1 MFCFLYKRCFLK
13 LSVIFLYFWV
23 HNIFAEED
31 YEKPYLANN
40 KMYLLTWNS
49 LTVQNICPFYDYFY
63 RYNSLFNSKKFN
75 HIVPKPY
82 ELVRV
87 FFNFSFSKTKWKSPR
102 YGFFYK
108 INTLENL
115 YTCFNLRQLIH
126 NFILG
131 VGKKFKYEHEFI
143 GIAAFYIG
151 INVSYNNNGMMN
163 KNKVNIGGNFGVG
176 LMWSRFYWFLLYNY
190 KNTSEEEIN
199 GIAKNKYFLKKNFKK
214 NPPSPSTID
223 NNKIDN
229 NTIGNNTIDYNIIGK
244 ENKEDILKISN
255 VLKNWENWLNFDI
268 VVDIIPF
275 YIQFKKIFYINI
287 EYKLGLY
294 DTIVSVVKHIKR
306 KPESKP
312 KSTILKHLFFNIS
325 INIGIY

>member
-23 HNIFAEED
+23 YNIFAEED

-49 LTVQNICPFYDYFY
+49 LTVQNISPFCDYFY
-63 RYNSLFNSKKFN
+63 RYNSLLLKPEGKIN

-126 NFILG
+126 LLG
-131 VGKKFKYEHEFI
+131 GGKKNNYEHEFI
-143 GIAAFYIG
+143 GIAAFYVG

-176 LMWSRFYWFLLYNY
+176 LMWSRFYWLLLYNY
-190 KNTSEEEIN
+190 KNTSEDEIN
-199 GIAKNKYFLKKNFKK
+199 GIVKNKYFLKKNLKGTLK
-214 NPPSPSTID
+214 GITHQKICKD
-223 NNKIDN
+223 NKD
-229 NTIGNNTIDYNIIGK
+229 
-244 ENKEDILKISN
+244 DILKISN

-294 DTIVSVVKHIKR
+294 DTIVSVVKHINY
-306 KPESKP
+306 KPKSKP
-312 KSTILKHLFFNIS
+312 KSTILNHFFYNIS

>member
-13 LSVIFLYFWV
+13 LSVIFLYILV
-23 HNIFAEED
+23 YNIFAEED

-49 LTVQNICPFYDYFY
+49 LTVQNISPFYDYFY
-63 RYNSLFNSKKFN
+63 KYNSLLTSQTKIN
-75 HIVPKPY
+75 HIVPKSY

-87 FFNFSFSKTKWKSPR
+87 FFNFSFSKTKWESPR

-131 VGKKFKYEHEFI
+131 FGKKVKYEHEFI
-143 GIAAFYIG
+143 GIAAFYVG
-151 INVSYNNNGMMN
+151 INISYNNNGMMN

-176 LMWSRFYWFLLYNY
+176 LMWSRFYWLLLYNY
-190 KNTSEEEIN
+190 KNTSEEEIE
-199 GIAKNKYFLKKNFKK
+199 GINQNDYFSHKLMKIQKTTLVKKSK
-214 NPPSPSTID
+214 D
-223 NNKIDN
+223 
-229 NTIGNNTIDYNIIGK
+229 
-244 ENKEDILKISN
+244 DILKISN

-294 DTIVSVVKHIKR
+294 DTIVSVVKHIKH
-306 KPESKP
+306 KD
-312 KSTILKHLFFNIS
+312 KSTILDHFFYNIS

>member
-23 HNIFAEED
+23 YNIFAEED

-63 RYNSLFNSKKFN
+63 KYDSLLKSEEKIN

-87 FFNFSFSKTKWKSPR
+87 FFNFSFSKTKWKSLR

-126 NFILG
+126 FLG
-131 VGKKFKYEHEFI
+131 VGKKI
-143 GIAAFYIG
+143 I
-151 INVSYNNNGMMN
+151 MN
-163 KNKVNIGGNFGVG
+163 MN
-176 LMWSRFYWFLLYNY
+176 L
-190 KNTSEEEIN
+190 
-199 GIAKNKYFLKKNFKK
+199 
-214 NPPSPSTID
+214 
-223 NNKIDN
+223 
-229 NTIGNNTIDYNIIGK
+229 
-244 ENKEDILKISN
+244 
-255 VLKNWENWLNFDI
+255 
-268 VVDIIPF
+268 
-275 YIQFKKIFYINI
+275 
-287 EYKLGLY
+287 LGLQLF
-294 DTIVSVVKHIKR
+294 
-306 KPESKP
+306 
-312 KSTILKHLFFNIS
+312 ILELTFLI
-325 INIGIY
+325 IIMV

>member
-23 HNIFAEED
+23 YNIFAEED

-49 LTVQNICPFYDYFY
+49 LTVQNISPFYDYFY
-63 RYNSLFNSKKFN
+63 KYDSLLNSKEKIN
-75 HIVPKPY
+75 YIVPKSY

-87 FFNFSFSKTKWKSPR
+87 FLNFSFSKTKWKSPR

-126 NFILG
+126 IFISD
-131 VGKKFKYEHEFI
+131 VEKKIKYEHEFI

-176 LMWSRFYWFLLYNY
+176 LMWSRFYWLLLYNY

-199 GIAKNKYFLKKNFKK
+199 GIDKNNYFLKKNL
-214 NPPSPSTID
+214 
-223 NNKIDN
+223 
-229 NTIGNNTIDYNIIGK
+229 K
-244 ENKEDILKISN
+244 ENIHERICKDNKDDILKISN

-306 KPESKP
+306 KLENKPE
-312 KSTILKHLFFNIS
+312 STILKHFFYNIS

>member
-23 HNIFAEED
+23 YNILAEED

-63 RYNSLFNSKKFN
+63 KYNSILKSKEKFN

-190 KNTSEEEIN
+190 KNTGENEIE
-199 GIAKNKYFLKKNFKK
+199 GINKNQYFLKKNFKK

-223 NNKIDN
+223 NNKID
-229 NTIGNNTIDYNIIGK
+229 NNTIDYNIIGK

-294 DTIVSVVKHIKR
+294 DTIASVVKHIKY
-306 KPESKP
+306 KPENKP

>member
-23 HNIFAEED
+23 YNILAEED
-31 YEKPYLANN
+31 YEKPYFANN

-49 LTVQNICPFYDYFY
+49 LTVQNISPFYDYFY
-63 RYNSLFNSKKFN
+63 KYNSLFNAKEKIN
-75 HIVPKPY
+75 YIVPKPY

-126 NFILG
+126 ILG
-131 VGKKFKYEHEFI
+131 VDKKIKYEHEFI
-143 GIAAFYIG
+143 GIAAFYVG

-176 LMWSRFYWFLLYNY
+176 LMWSRFYWLLLYNY
-190 KNTSEEEIN
+190 KNTSEDKIN
-199 GIAKNKYFLKKNFKK
+199 GIDKNNYFLKKNLKEITHDRICK
-214 NPPSPSTID
+214 G
-223 NNKIDN
+223 NKD
-229 NTIGNNTIDYNIIGK
+229 
-244 ENKEDILKISN
+244 DILKISN

-294 DTIVSVVKHIKR
+294 DTIGSVVKHIKR
-306 KPESKP
+306 N
-312 KSTILKHLFFNIS
+312 KSTILKHFFYNIS

>member
-23 HNIFAEED
+23 YNIFAEED

-49 LTVQNICPFYDYFY
+49 LTVQNISPFCDYFY
-63 RYNSLFNSKKFN
+63 RYNSLLLKPEGKIN

-87 FFNFSFSKTKWKSPR
+87 FFNFSFSKTKWKSLR

-115 YTCFNLRQLIH
+115 YTCFNLRQLIY
-126 NFILG
+126 FLG
-131 VGKKFKYEHEFI
+131 WGKKNNYEHEFI
-143 GIAAFYIG
+143 GIAAFYVG

-176 LMWSRFYWFLLYNY
+176 LMWSRFYWLLLYNY
-190 KNTSEEEIN
+190 KNTSGDQIN
-199 GIAKNKYFLKKNFKK
+199 GIDKNNYFLKKNLKEITHDRICK
-214 NPPSPSTID
+214 G
-223 NNKIDN
+223 NKD
-229 NTIGNNTIDYNIIGK
+229 
-244 ENKEDILKISN
+244 DILKISN

-294 DTIVSVVKHIKR
+294 DTIASVVKHINY
-306 KPESKP
+306 KPKSKD
-312 KSTILKHLFFNIS
+312 KSTILDHLLFNIS

>member
-23 HNIFAEED
+23 YNILAEEN

-75 HIVPKPY
+75 HIVPKQY

-126 NFILG
+126 FLG
-131 VGKKFKYEHEFI
+131 VGKKNNYEHEFI
-143 GIAAFYIG
+143 GIAAFYVG

-176 LMWSRFYWFLLYNY
+176 LMWSRFYWLLLYNY
-190 KNTSEEEIN
+190 KNTSGEEIN
-199 GIAKNKYFLKKNFKK
+199 GIAKNKYFSHKLIKNE
-214 NPPSPSTID
+214 NE
-223 NNKIDN
+223 NEN
-229 NTIGNNTIDYNIIGK
+229 
-244 ENKEDILKISN
+244 ENKNEN
-255 VLKNWENWLNFDI
+255 KNENN
-268 VVDIIPF
+268 
-275 YIQFKKIFYINI
+275 N
-287 EYKLGLY
+287 
-294 DTIVSVVKHIKR
+294 
-306 KPESKP
+306 
-312 KSTILKHLFFNIS
+312 
-325 INIGIY
+325 

>member
-23 HNIFAEED
+23 YNILAEED
-31 YEKPYLANN
+31 YEKPYFANN

-49 LTVQNICPFYDYFY
+49 LTVQNISPFYDYFY
-63 RYNSLFNSKKFN
+63 KYNSLFNAKEKIN
-75 HIVPKPY
+75 YIVPKPY

-108 INTLENL
+108 INTLENF
-115 YTCFNLRQLIH
+115 YSCFNLRQLIY
-126 NFILG
+126 NFISSME
-131 VGKKFKYEHEFI
+131 KKFKYKHEFI

-176 LMWSRFYWFLLYNY
+176 LMWSRFYWLLLYNY
-190 KNTSEEEIN
+190 KNTS
-199 GIAKNKYFLKKNFKK
+199 KNKIGEIDKNQYFLKKNLKENLNFLKEK
-214 NPPSPSTID
+214 E
-223 NNKIDN
+223 NNKICRE
-229 NTIGNNTIDYNIIGK
+229 NTD
-244 ENKEDILKISN
+244 DILKISN

-294 DTIVSVVKHIKR
+294 DTIGSVVKHIKR
-306 KPESKP
+306 N
-312 KSTILKHLFFNIS
+312 KSTILKHFFYNIS

>member
-23 HNIFAEED
+23 YNILAEED
-31 YEKPYLANN
+31 YEKPYFANN

-49 LTVQNICPFYDYFY
+49 LTVQNISPFYDYFY
-63 RYNSLFNSKKFN
+63 KYDSLLKSEEKIN

-126 NFILG
+126 FLG
-131 VGKKFKYEHEFI
+131 VGKKNNYEHEFI
-143 GIAAFYIG
+143 GIAAFYVG

-176 LMWSRFYWFLLYNY
+176 LMWSRFYWLLLYNY
-190 KNTSEEEIN
+190 KNTSGEKIN
-199 GIAKNKYFLKKNFKK
+199 GIDNNKYFLKKSLKENSSSF
-214 NPPSPSTID
+214 NA
-223 NNKIDN
+223 
-229 NTIGNNTIDYNIIGK
+229 IGNNTIGK

-294 DTIVSVVKHIKR
+294 DTIASVVKHIKC
-306 KPESKP
+306 KPENKP
-312 KSTILKHLFFNIS
+312 KSTILDHLFYNIS

>member
-23 HNIFAEED
+23 YNIFAEED

-49 LTVQNICPFYDYFY
+49 LTVQNISPFYDYFY
-63 RYNSLFNSKKFN
+63 KYNSLLKLKKIN

-115 YTCFNLRQLIH
+115 YTCFNLCQLIH
-126 NFILG
+126 ILG
-131 VGKKFKYEHEFI
+131 VEKKIKYEHEFI

-176 LMWSRFYWFLLYNY
+176 LMWSRFYWLLLYNY
-190 KNTSEEEIN
+190 KNTSGEKIN
-199 GIAKNKYFLKKNFKK
+199 GIDKNNYFLKKNLKEITHDRICK
-214 NPPSPSTID
+214 G
-223 NNKIDN
+223 NKD
-229 NTIGNNTIDYNIIGK
+229 
-244 ENKEDILKISN
+244 DILKISN

-306 KPESKP
+306 KD

>member
-23 HNIFAEED
+23 YNILAEED

-63 RYNSLFNSKKFN
+63 KYDSLLKSKEKIN
-75 HIVPKPY
+75 HIVPKSY
-82 ELVRV
+82 ELVRS

-108 INTLENL
+108 INTLENF
-115 YTCFNLRQLIH
+115 YSCFNLWQLIH
-126 NFILG
+126 IFISG
-131 VGKKFKYEHEFI
+131 VEKKFRYKHEFI

-176 LMWSRFYWFLLYNY
+176 LMWSRFYWLLLYNY
-190 KNTSEEEIN
+190 KNTNEENIGDIE
-199 GIAKNKYFLKKNFKK
+199 KNKYFLKKNFKGE
-214 NPPSPSTID
+214 
-223 NNKIDN
+223 KI
-229 NTIGNNTIDYNIIGK
+229 TYKKIGK
-244 ENKEDILKISN
+244 ENTDDILKISS

-294 DTIVSVVKHIKR
+294 DTIVFVVKHISYTK
-306 KPESKP
+306 
-312 KSTILKHLFFNIS
+312 KSTILNHFFYNIS

>member
-23 HNIFAEED
+23 YNILAEEN

-49 LTVQNICPFYDYFY
+49 LTVQNISPFYDYFY
-63 RYNSLFNSKKFN
+63 KYDSLLNSKEKIN
-75 HIVPKPY
+75 YIVPKPY

-87 FFNFSFSKTKWKSPR
+87 FFNFSFSKTKWKSLR

-126 NFILG
+126 FLG
-131 VGKKFKYEHEFI
+131 VGKKNNYEHEFI

-190 KNTSEEEIN
+190 RNTSEKDIN
-199 GIAKNKYFLKKNFKK
+199 GIAKNKYFLKKDLK
-214 NPPSPSTID
+214 
-223 NNKIDN
+223 
-229 NTIGNNTIDYNIIGK
+229 GNLK
-244 ENKEDILKISN
+244 ENLKEITHERICKDNKDDILKISN

-294 DTIVSVVKHIKR
+294 DTIVSVVKHIKC
-306 KPESKP
+306 KPESKS

>member
-23 HNIFAEED
+23 YNILAEED
-31 YEKPYLANN
+31 YEKPYFANN

-49 LTVQNICPFYDYFY
+49 LTVQNISPFYDYFY
-63 RYNSLFNSKKFN
+63 KYNSLFNAKEKIN
-75 HIVPKPY
+75 YIVPKPY

-108 INTLENL
+108 INTLENF
-115 YTCFNLRQLIH
+115 YSCFNLRQLIY
-126 NFILG
+126 NFISSME
-131 VGKKFKYEHEFI
+131 KKFKYKHEFI

-190 KNTSEEEIN
+190 RNTSEKDIN
-199 GIAKNKYFLKKNFKK
+199 GIAKNKYFLKKNLKENLNFLKEK
-214 NPPSPSTID
+214 E
-223 NNKIDN
+223 NNKICRE
-229 NTIGNNTIDYNIIGK
+229 NTD
-244 ENKEDILKISN
+244 DILKISN

-294 DTIVSVVKHIKR
+294 DTIGSVVKHIKR
-306 KPESKP
+306 N
-312 KSTILKHLFFNIS
+312 KSTILKHFFYNIS